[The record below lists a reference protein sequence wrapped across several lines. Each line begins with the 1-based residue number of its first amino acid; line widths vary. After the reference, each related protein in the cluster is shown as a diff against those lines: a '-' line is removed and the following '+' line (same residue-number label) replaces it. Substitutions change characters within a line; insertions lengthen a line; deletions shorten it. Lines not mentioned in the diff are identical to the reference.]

1 MLKTLGKLRN
11 AQRRTWT
18 VTADTR
24 HQHNSEKSAE
34 YVDIMVVESKKARQL
49 EALKLSLSLSRSIIL
64 PRSGLSLQ
72 KQKHG
77 YNNKLHNIKTTYSF
91 VASSAIRGQ
100 V

>member
-34 YVDIMVVESKKARQL
+34 YVHIMVVESKKARQL
-49 EALKLSLSLSRSIIL
+49 EALKLSLSL
-64 PRSGLSLQ
+64 
-72 KQKHG
+72 
-77 YNNKLHNIKTTYSF
+77 YNSSEVWLKFAKTEAWIQQQT
-91 VASSAIRGQ
+91 AQ
-100 V
+100 HKN